1 MSDEPSDMIET
12 LLRQNSTVITT
23 AAARGERE
31 MRGVHHLDRR
41 GIRTP
46 PEHVRNVQLNIKVSQ
61 RWKARVERL
70 SVARKLSV
78 TEVLVRAFDAY
89 AAASKE

>member
-1 MSDEPSDMIET
+1 MSDEPSEMIEA
-12 LLRQNSTVITT
+12 LRQTHSTVITT
-23 AAARGERE
+23 AKARGERE

-46 PEHVRNVQLNIKVSQ
+46 PEHVRNVQLNIKVSK
-61 RWKARVERL
+61 RWKSRVETY
-70 SVARKLSV
+70 SVSRKLSV

-89 AAASKE
+89 VAKE

>member
-1 MSDEPSDMIET
+1 MSDDPTDMIEV
-12 LLRQNSTVITT
+12 LRKQQSAVMTT
-23 AAARGERE
+23 AKARSERE
-31 MRGVHHLDRR
+31 MKGVHHLDRR

-61 RWKARVERL
+61 RWKARLERYAVANDL
-70 SVARKLSV
+70 SA

-89 AAASKE
+89 AARDK